1 MNNTDL
7 EKSVK
12 LVVEDLKK
20 KIDDMEEAAAN
31 ADSTKAVEIKDKAV
45 EVLTRVSNKFVQ
57 TANEVRNSKEFND
70 GVTFV
75 LTRSKDLYDSTMKKI
90 EEVSKKPEVTE
101 TIRKANEAIGNTIN
115 EIKNSTV
122 IEDAKKDLGT
132 LFDSVKKNVDDFT
145 SREDV
150 RAKVD
155 ETKKAT
161 IEIAEKGL
169 AIIKDWL
176 SPKGE
181 DE

>member
-20 KIDDMEEAAAN
+20 KIDEMEEAAAN
-31 ADSTKAVEIKDKAV
+31 ADSQKAIEIKDKAV

-57 TANEVRNSKEFND
+57 TANNVRTSKEFND

-75 LTRSKDLYDSTMKKI
+75 LTKSKDLYETTMKKI
-90 EEVSKKPEVTE
+90 EEVAKKPEVTE
-101 TIRKANEAIGNTIN
+101 ALKKANETIDTKIE
-115 EIKNSTV
+115 EIKKSPV
-122 IEDAKKDLGT
+122 IENAVNDLGS
-132 LFDSVKKNVDDFT
+132 LFENVKKNVDDFA
-145 SREDV
+145 SREEV
-150 RAKVD
+150 KAKVD
-155 ETKKAT
+155 ETKRAT

>member
-31 ADSTKAVEIKDKAV
+31 ADSTKAVEIKDKAL

-90 EEVSKKPEVTE
+90 EEVSKKPEVAE
-101 TIRKANEAIGNTIN
+101 TIKKANEAIGNTIN

>member
-150 RAKVD
+150 KAKVD

>member
-12 LVVEDLKK
+12 LVIEDLKK

-90 EEVSKKPEVTE
+90 EEVSKNPEVTE
-101 TIRKANEAIGNTIN
+101 TIRKANEVVENTIY

-132 LFDSVKKNVDDFT
+132 LFDNVKKNVDDFT

-150 RAKVD
+150 KAKVD